1 MGWYFD
7 ILHDRFFS
15 QWDQPTSVT
24 ESNDRFAT
32 TVLLRIEKDGRISK
46 ATVVGSSGNPV
57 MDDSVKDALKRVS
70 RVPPLPEPL
79 AKSAPFEVKIN
90 FELE

>member
-24 ESNDRFAT
+24 ESNDEFTA

-46 ATVVGSSGNPV
+46 ATIVKSSGNPV
-57 MDDSVKDALKRVS
+57 MDESVATALKRVS
-70 RVPPLPEPL
+70 RVPPLPDPL
-79 AKSAPFEVKIN
+79 AKSAPFEIKIN